1 MAEAVGLAASI
12 GGLANIASEVSKL
25 CYSYFGEVVNA
36 RKDVEQLFSEISS
49 LASLLERHSTPAEAS
64 RVSQVSGSG
73 PASQLVRE
81 CTEVS
86 EMLKKF
92 QGKLQCQLDKPS
104 GNKLQELASSAKA
117 RLKWPF
123 RKKDTQ
129 ERIQKIERLKATF
142 ALKLQLWVAHIFSP
156 KHDVLRLS

>member
-12 GGLANIASEVSKL
+12 GGLATIASEVSKL
-25 CYSYFGEVVNA
+25 CYSYFGDVVNA
-36 RKDVEQLFSEISS
+36 RKDVEQLASEISS
-49 LASLLERHSTPAEAS
+49 LASLLERLSTPAEAS
-64 RVSQVSGSG
+64 RVSQASDSG

-81 CTEVS
+81 CTKMS

-92 QGKLQCQLDKPS
+92 QDELQCQLNKRS
-104 GNKLQELASSAKA
+104 GSKLRNLASSTKA

-129 ERIQKIERLKATF
+129 ERIQKIERLKETF
-142 ALKLQLWVAHIFSP
+142 ALELQLWVAHIFS
-156 KHDVLRLS
+156 HNHSVLRSS